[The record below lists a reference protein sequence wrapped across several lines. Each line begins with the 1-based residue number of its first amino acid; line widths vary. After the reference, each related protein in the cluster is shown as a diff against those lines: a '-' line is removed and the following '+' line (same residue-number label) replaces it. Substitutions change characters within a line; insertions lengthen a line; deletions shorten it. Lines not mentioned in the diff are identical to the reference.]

1 MTGHPSEELS
11 KHLLEF
17 QSLFV
22 RQAYRWK
29 RTQMSLHIASHK
41 SMLEEIWSSA
51 NLSEEGGK
59 WRKIGF
65 ATEAPKWEI
74 QRVGY
79 LGLENMHGFVKKDKE
94 YYQKIILEQIN
105 RPAER
110 RCPFAKTSI
119 EATELLCDY
128 WDISTGSFFRLWN
141 EMEATS
147 DDFPKVSALVR
158 SQLKFALKDEVT
170 KQLYEFEKD
179 MLEVEYK
186 VIRDRQLKELELGDD
201 LLSKTPVRNL
211 RSKLYTESY
220 EFVKQQRIKCL
231 LRGDC
236 GNRRSLSSK
245 KWRFYRLSPNAKFL
259 HYCDFT
265 EKSYIREGIED
276 LPERNLK
283 FSLMSGPDTTLADF
297 LAVDMVQF
305 SEWTDGFNMLFDKNI
320 GCKDTAEFI
329 QVLTE
334 IGVKVK
340 LLDLSGERVEIPQ
353 SVEVPDELPII
364 DKNGNLLAKPVRF
377 IGVVLTIV
385 LSALTLSGGLIILIR
400 ISKIKAGSKGTS
412 LGFGIKLPFYFSSI
426 SLY

>member
-1 MTGHPSEELS
+1 
-11 KHLLEF
+11 
-17 QSLFV
+17 
-22 RQAYRWK
+22 
-29 RTQMSLHIASHK
+29 
-41 SMLEEIWSSA
+41 
-51 NLSEEGGK
+51 
-59 WRKIGF
+59 
-65 ATEAPKWEI
+65 
-74 QRVGY
+74 
-79 LGLENMHGFVKKDKE
+79 
-94 YYQKIILEQIN
+94 IILEQIN

-231 LRGDC
+231 LRGDW
-236 GNRRSLSSK
+236 SLSSK

-276 LPERNLK
+276 LPER
-283 FSLMSGPDTTLADF
+283 
-297 LAVDMVQF
+297 
-305 SEWTDGFNMLFDKNI
+305 
-320 GCKDTAEFI
+320 
-329 QVLTE
+329 
-334 IGVKVK
+334 
-340 LLDLSGERVEIPQ
+340 
-353 SVEVPDELPII
+353 
-364 DKNGNLLAKPVRF
+364 
-377 IGVVLTIV
+377 
-385 LSALTLSGGLIILIR
+385 
-400 ISKIKAGSKGTS
+400 
-412 LGFGIKLPFYFSSI
+412 
-426 SLY
+426 